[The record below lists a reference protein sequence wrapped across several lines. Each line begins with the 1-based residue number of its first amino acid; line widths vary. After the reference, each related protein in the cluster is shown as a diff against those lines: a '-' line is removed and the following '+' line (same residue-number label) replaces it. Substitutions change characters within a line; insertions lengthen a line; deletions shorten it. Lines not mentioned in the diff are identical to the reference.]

1 MRNNDLIL
9 HCGAGY
15 VEREQL
21 RAVPTPAP
29 TSSWRPVPHADVAD
43 LIADHAIALGY
54 QIENEQY
61 GLNPSGTKMFG
72 VLRFH
77 PQGHPEHSRALG
89 FRNSHDKS
97 FALGLT
103 VGVRVLV
110 CDNLAIGGE
119 QTLHRRHTSR
129 IEIEALIPAAFAM
142 LPARFLDL
150 EERIGRLKERPIQ
163 PDEARLLAVR
173 AAEEGAIP
181 SSDILAVLREF
192 REPRHA
198 EFAAPT
204 QWNLYNAFTET
215 AKKYSPERADGC
227 YRALGTIF
235 GLAQAA

>member
-1 MRNNDLIL
+1 MNGLIL
-9 HCGAGY
+9 HCGAARVGRD
-15 VEREQL
+15 EL
-21 RAVPTPAP
+21 RAIPTPAP

-43 LIADHAIALGY
+43 LVTDHAIAFGY
-54 QIENEQY
+54 QIESEQY

-77 PQGHPEHSRALG
+77 PEGQPEHSRALG

-103 VGVRVLV
+103 VGLRVMV
-110 CDNLAIGGE
+110 CDNLAFGGE

-142 LPARFLDL
+142 LPSRFLDL
-150 EERIGRLKERPIQ
+150 ESRIGRLKARAMPA
-163 PDEARLLAVR
+163 DEARLLTVR

-192 REPRHA
+192 QEPRHA

-204 QWNLYNAFTET
+204 MWNLYNAFTET
-215 AKKYSPERADGC
+215 AKKYSPERADCC
-227 YRALGTIF
+227 YRTLGTVF
-235 GLAQAA
+235 GLA